1 MSSNNHILKNLRSLI
16 RNSTLTYMNEFVWQ
30 DIELTDEFQKA
41 YEEYLGKTNYNVEFL
56 GSTAVITS
64 PYLKYIFVPNQW
76 FVIASYAVDV
86 YEELYRYKDYFKKVA
101 ERLHRR
107 PDAYAKQLRDSAT
120 LSDQNEFIVCAKE
133 VFSSFCTDNNIVEE
147 SALRLWRFVNDY
159 SWWSGQKTI
168 DRGDFHVSVILNM
181 LNLVNVSQGYV
192 ADIVSGYENDYH
204 LRILVKTIYGFTTNM
219 DENTENLDKDYIVP
233 DEELGTMN
241 GRTKEVEIECDD
253 MPVPE
258 RVKIKIEGKSKLKEF
273 KYKK

>member
-1 MSSNNHILKNLRSLI
+1 MLSNNHILKNLRSVI

-41 YEEYLGKTNYNVEFL
+41 YEEFLGKTHYTVEFL

-64 PYLKYIFVPNQW
+64 PYSKYIFVPNQW

-107 PDAYAKQLRDSAT
+107 PKQLRDSAT
-120 LSDQNEFIVCAKE
+120 LSDQNEFIDCAKE
-133 VFSSFCTDNNIVEE
+133 VFFSFCSNDSMVEE
-147 SALRLWRFVNDY
+147 SASRLWRFVNDY

-181 LNLVNVSQGYV
+181 LNLVNLSQGYV
-192 ADIVSGYENDYH
+192 ADIVGGYANDNH
-204 LRILVKTIYGFTTNM
+204 LRTIVKTIGGFTTNM
-219 DENTENLDKDYIVP
+219 AENIENPNKDYIVP
-233 DEELGTMN
+233 DEELGTPKN
-241 GRTKEVEIECDD
+241 ITKEPELECDA
-253 MPVPE
+253 MPAPE
-258 RVKIKIEGKSKLKEF
+258 RVKIKIKGKSKLKEF